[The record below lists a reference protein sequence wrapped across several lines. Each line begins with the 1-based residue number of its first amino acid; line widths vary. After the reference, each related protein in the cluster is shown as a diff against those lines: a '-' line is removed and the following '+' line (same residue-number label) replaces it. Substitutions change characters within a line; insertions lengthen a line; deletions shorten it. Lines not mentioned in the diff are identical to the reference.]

1 MPELSGAHTQSPNSC
16 IPVQR
21 RFSPQA
27 IQSARAATYA
37 IFFADGLGFGVWA
50 GHIPVFKQEFHLGD
64 AQLSVA
70 LFAVALG
77 AIFAMPIVGQML
89 MRLGSRALTGLCA
102 SLYAMMIAGLAL
114 VPSYPLFV
122 LASALFGACKG
133 SLDLSINAQAVGVES
148 AYGRPIMSSFQAAW
162 SVGGLAGAA
171 LAGAALHRGF
181 VTGQNLAATGAF
193 ILAIAFPSVRYLIR
207 EKSAR
212 QVASLVWPD
221 RALLSVAAITFL
233 ALFSE
238 GTMADWSGVYLRTV
252 IGVQASTAAFGYAA
266 FSLAMAGGRFLG
278 DRLLSALG
286 PILLLRLSGLSA
298 AAGLALALLIRT
310 PEVAIVGFILVG
322 FGLSSLVPILFGSA
336 GRHRTGAGPGIAAVT
351 TIGYFGFLVG
361 PPLIGTL
368 ASFFGLPAALSLV
381 IVFGLIIATAPA
393 VRLPFH
399 QVLKAFVRT
408 RFKIQS
414 RAVASVRVN
423 SVFLSPAQAHRLD
436 LQVRQAS
443 DWRGPPEQISG
454 PSTNGL
460 TRRHTVCVPPTPS
473 CRKRQNTRPW
483 HVCRGLFPF

>member
-1 MPELSGAHTQSPNSC
+1 MPELSGTHTQSPNFC

-50 GHIPVFKQEFHLGD
+50 SHIPIFKEEFHLGD

-77 AIFAMPIVGQML
+77 AIFAMPIVGQIL
-89 MRLGSRALTGLCA
+89 TQLGSRALTGLSA
-102 SLYAMMIAGLAL
+102 SLYALIIACLAL
-114 VPSYPLFV
+114 LPSYPLFV
-122 LASALFGACKG
+122 LGSALFGACKG
-133 SLDLSINAQAVGVES
+133 SLDVSINAQAVGVES

-171 LAGAALHRGF
+171 LAGAALHHGF
-181 VTGQNLAATGAF
+181 VAEQNLAATGAS
-193 ILAIAFPSVRYLIR
+193 ILAIAFLSVRYLIR

-212 QVASLVWPD
+212 RVASLVWPD
-221 RALLSVAAITFL
+221 KALLSVAAITFL

-252 IGVQASTAAFGYAA
+252 IGVQASTAALGYAA
-266 FSLAMAGGRFLG
+266 YSLAMAGGRFLG
-278 DRLLSALG
+278 DRLLAALG

-298 AAGLALALLIRT
+298 AAGLALALLKRT

-322 FGLSSLVPILFGSA
+322 FGLSNLVPILFGSA
-336 GRHRTGAGPGIAAVT
+336 GKHRTGAGPGIAVVT

-381 IVFGLIIATAPA
+381 FVFGLIIANSA
-393 VRLPFH
+393 R
-399 QVLKAFVRT
+399 
-408 RFKIQS
+408 
-414 RAVASVRVN
+414 RAAADPS
-423 SVFLSPAQAHRLD
+423 SP
-436 LQVRQAS
+436 
-443 DWRGPPEQISG
+443 
-454 PSTNGL
+454 
-460 TRRHTVCVPPTPS
+460 
-473 CRKRQNTRPW
+473 
-483 HVCRGLFPF
+483 

>member
-27 IQSARAATYA
+27 IQSARAATCA

-171 LAGAALHRGF
+171 LAAAALRSGF
-181 VTGQNLAATGAF
+181 VAEQNLAAAAAL
-193 ILAIAFPSVRYLIR
+193 ILAITFLSVRHLIP
-207 EKSAR
+207 EKATGQAKSF
-212 QVASLVWPD
+212 VWPD
-221 RALLSVAAITFL
+221 KALIRLAAFTFL

-238 GTMADWSGVYLRTV
+238 GIMADWSGVYLRTV
-252 IGVQASTAAFGYAA
+252 IGVQTSTAALGFAA
-266 FSLAMAGGRFLG
+266 YSFAMAAGRFLG
-278 DRLLSALG
+278 DRLFSALG
-286 PILLLRLSGLSA
+286 PMLLLRFSGLSA

-310 PEVAIVGFILVG
+310 PEVVIAGFILVG
-322 FGLSSLVPILFGSA
+322 FGLSNLVPILFGSA
-336 GRHRTGAGPGIAAVT
+336 GRQR
-351 TIGYFGFLVG
+351 
-361 PPLIGTL
+361 
-368 ASFFGLPAALSLV
+368 
-381 IVFGLIIATAPA
+381 
-393 VRLPFH
+393 
-399 QVLKAFVRT
+399 
-408 RFKIQS
+408 
-414 RAVASVRVN
+414 
-423 SVFLSPAQAHRLD
+423 
-436 LQVRQAS
+436 
-443 DWRGPPEQISG
+443 
-454 PSTNGL
+454 
-460 TRRHTVCVPPTPS
+460 
-473 CRKRQNTRPW
+473 
-483 HVCRGLFPF
+483 

>member
-1 MPELSGAHTQSPNSC
+1 MQLEESNLAQHISCMSELSGPHTQSPNFC

-21 RFSPQA
+21 RLSPTA

-50 GHIPVFKQEFHLGD
+50 GHIPIFKQKFHLGD

-89 MRLGSRALTGLCA
+89 TRVGSRVLAGFCA
-102 SLYAMMIAGLAL
+102 SLYAMVIACLAL
-114 VPSYPLFV
+114 APFYPLFV
-122 LASALFGACKG
+122 LAGALFGATKG
-133 SLDLSINAQAVGVES
+133 SLDVSINAQAVGVES

-181 VTGQNLAATGAF
+181 VAEQNLAATGAF
-193 ILAIAFPSVRYLIR
+193 ILAIALLSVRYLIR
-207 EKSAR
+207 EKFAR

-221 RALLSVAAITFL
+221 KALLGVAAITFL

-252 IGVQASTAAFGYAA
+252 IGVQASTAALGYAA
-266 FSLAMAGGRFLG
+266 YSLAMGGGRFLG

-286 PILLLRLSGLSA
+286 PILLLRLSGLLA
-298 AAGLALALLIRT
+298 AAGLALALLLRT

-322 FGLSSLVPILFGSA
+322 FGLSNLVPILFGSA

-361 PPLIGTL
+361 PPLIGIL
-368 ASFFGLPAALSLV
+368 ASSFGLPAALSLV
-381 IVFGLIIATAPA
+381 VVFGLIIANSA
-393 VRLPFH
+393 R
-399 QVLKAFVRT
+399 
-408 RFKIQS
+408 
-414 RAVASVRVN
+414 RAVA
-423 SVFLSPAQAHRLD
+423 
-436 LQVRQAS
+436 
-443 DWRGPPEQISG
+443 
-454 PSTNGL
+454 GL
-460 TRRHTVCVPPTPS
+460 
-473 CRKRQNTRPW
+473 
-483 HVCRGLFPF
+483 

>member
-37 IFFADGLGFGVWA
+37 IFLADGLGFGVWA
-50 GHIPVFKQEFHLGD
+50 GHIPIFKQQFHLGD

-77 AIFAMPIVGQML
+77 AIFAMPIVGQVL
-89 MRLGSRALTGLCA
+89 TRLGSRALTGLCA

-133 SLDLSINAQAVGVES
+133 SLDVSINAQAVGVES

-381 IVFGLIIATAPA
+381 IVFGLIIANSA
-393 VRLPFH
+393 R
-399 QVLKAFVRT
+399 
-408 RFKIQS
+408 
-414 RAVASVRVN
+414 RAVAVPS
-423 SVFLSPAQAHRLD
+423 SP
-436 LQVRQAS
+436 
-443 DWRGPPEQISG
+443 
-454 PSTNGL
+454 
-460 TRRHTVCVPPTPS
+460 
-473 CRKRQNTRPW
+473 
-483 HVCRGLFPF
+483 